1 MSERETQIMIRDVPV
16 DERPRERMMRFGA
29 KSLSNAELLAIL
41 LRTGTSS
48 QSAVHLAERVLSQ
61 TGGLKGLTDST
72 IESLIQLKGIG
83 PAKAVQIL
91 AGVELGR
98 RISRKMPEE
107 RFTVR
112 SPQDAADFMMDELQ
126 HLTQEHF
133 TCLFLNT
140 KNQIIGKETV
150 FVGSLNASI
159 VHPREIFRKAIQRAS
174 AAIICLHNHPSGD
187 PSPSVEDRNVT
198 RRLKEAGR
206 ILGIDVLD
214 HIIIG
219 EQRFYSMKE
228 NGLME

>member
-1 MSERETQIMIRDVPV
+1 MKELQPHVLIREIPV
-16 DERPRERMMRFGA
+16 DERPRERMMQHGA
-29 KSLSNAELLAIL
+29 SSLSNAELLAIL
-41 LRTGTSS
+41 LRTGTAS
-48 QSAVHLAERVLSQ
+48 QSAVHIAERILSQ
-61 TGGLKGLTDST
+61 TAGLKGLTDST
-72 IESLIQLKGIG
+72 IETLVQVRGVG

-98 RISRKMPEE
+98 RISRTIPEE
-107 RFTVR
+107 RLTVR

-133 TCLFLNT
+133 VCLFLNT
-140 KNQIIGKETV
+140 KNQVIGKETI

-159 VHPREIFRKAIQRAS
+159 VHPREIFRKAVQRAS

-187 PSPSVEDRNVT
+187 PAPSAEDRNVT
-198 RRLKEAGR
+198 RRLKEAGT
-206 ILGIDVLD
+206 IIGVDVLD

-228 NGLME
+228 HGQI

>member
-1 MSERETQIMIRDVPV
+1 MKESQPHVLIREIPV
-16 DERPRERMMRFGA
+16 DERPRERMMQYGA
-29 KSLSNAELLAIL
+29 SSLSNAELLAIL
-41 LRTGTSS
+41 LRTGTAS
-48 QSAVHLAERVLSQ
+48 QSAVHIAERVLSQ
-61 TGGLKGLTDST
+61 TAGLKGLTDST
-72 IESLIQLKGIG
+72 IETLVQVKGVG

-98 RISRKMPEE
+98 RISRLIPDE
-107 RFTVR
+107 RLSVR
-112 SPQDAADFMMDELQ
+112 SPQDAAEFMMDELQ

-133 TCLFLNT
+133 VCLFLNT
-140 KNQIIGKETV
+140 KNEVIGKETI

-187 PSPSVEDRNVT
+187 PTPSAEDRHVT
-198 RRLKEAGR
+198 SRLKEAGR
-206 ILGIDVLD
+206 IVGIEVLD

-228 NGLME
+228 HDQL

>member
-1 MSERETQIMIRDVPV
+1 MKDSPSHVLIREIPA
-16 DERPRERMMRFGA
+16 DERPRERMMQYGA
-29 KSLSNAELLAIL
+29 SSLSNAELLAIL
-41 LRTGTSS
+41 LRTGTAS
-48 QSAVHLAERVLSQ
+48 QSAVHIAERVLSQ

-72 IESLIQLKGIG
+72 IETLVQIKGVG
-83 PAKAVQIL
+83 PAKAIQVL

-98 RISRKMPEE
+98 RISRLMPDE
-107 RFTVR
+107 RLAIR
-112 SPQDAADFMMDELQ
+112 SPQDAAEFMMDELQ

-133 TCLFLNT
+133 VCLFLNT
-140 KNQIIGKETV
+140 KNEVIGKETI

-187 PSPSVEDRNVT
+187 PTPSAEDRHVT
-198 RRLKEAGR
+198 RRLREAGR
-206 ILGIDVLD
+206 IVGIEVLD

-228 NGLME
+228 QEQL